1 VAIDTFESEE
11 VGTGA
16 RLTPLMEPPAWLRAQ
31 ATRDDE
37 LHVEL
42 ELAPEEEP
50 PARARPSGLRRFTS
64 ISLFVLIGGGA
75 LVILGLAVLRA
86 TGHPAPW

>member
-1 VAIDTFESEE
+1 MAIDTFESEE

-42 ELAPEEEP
+42 APDEEP
-50 PARARPSGLRRFTS
+50 PVRARPSGLRRFTS
-64 ISLFVLIGGGA
+64 ISLFVLIGGSA

-86 TGHPAPW
+86 LGRPAPW